1 MVQVTEKN
9 KVIESLNRQLANHTV
24 LWGKLHNFHWYVK
37 GAHFFSLHAKFEEL
51 YESTAVIVDDLAER
65 ILAIGGQPIGK
76 LSEALEEAGI
86 AEAEYGLDEGAMVKQ
101 LIDDYEL
108 IKEELKS
115 GVKEAED
122 VGDDATADMFI
133 GYIQSIE
140 KNNWMLQAYMGEE
153 VKK

>member
-1 MVQVTEKN
+1 MVQTTEKN

-24 LWGKLHNFHWYVK
+24 LWGKLHHFHWYVK
-37 GAHFFSLHAKFEEL
+37 GPHFFSLHTKLEEL
-51 YESTAVIVDDLAER
+51 YETTAVIVDDVAER

-76 LSEALEEAGI
+76 LAEALEESSI
-86 AEAEYGLDEGAMVKQ
+86 QEAEYGLDDTSMVKQ

-133 GYIQSIE
+133 GYIKDIE
-140 KNNWMLQAYMGEE
+140 KNNWMLQAYLGED